1 MPLPG
6 GHAGGGACGIN
17 RIGGD
22 GDVGRAAVQA
32 LGLGGTE
39 VGCHGIADQRLHGA
53 LVLVG
58 KGAGGG
64 NGVGQ
69 VLAGAEVVEPVAM
82 PRVQAKMVAVK
93 KSRNALAIRMLA
105 SPVIPSR
112 IAPKI
117 PVPLAQNSTVIETNL
132 TKKASSCADGVLGT

>member
-1 MPLPG
+1 M
-6 GHAGGGACGIN
+6 
-17 RIGGD
+17 
-22 GDVGRAAVQA
+22 QA

-82 PRVQAKMVAVK
+82 LRVQAQGQCRQ
-93 KSRNALAIRMLA
+93 SSTPGC
-105 SPVIPSR
+105 SPR
-112 IAPKI
+112 
-117 PVPLAQNSTVIETNL
+117 
-132 TKKASSCADGVLGT
+132 